1 MKRFGILLLLCLL
14 CLGVCAAC
22 SGQEQ
27 VEGEIIGFELGED
40 GRLASFSIR
49 TRSGKVRD
57 FSMTEASQV
66 IAFLED
72 ISGDGFQR
80 EPQLNASV
88 TVDLEKGAV
97 RALWVRGLVERNAG
111 TLSDGTPLDIMR
123 ESRRH
128 TYRLAD
134 GTELLAVM
142 DSSGPD
148 NCYVGGIESFDDL
161 SETAKEKVLA
171 YYEAQG
177 ILYDEEAEL
186 ERAYAAWQ
194 EEGEEYAC
202 RTLEQNTSPTASSSQ
217 VMYFQTSVYLPLGG
231 RTNHELR
238 LGAAFD
244 RETGEH
250 IENLDLFACSEEE
263 AIEAFLDAGEV
274 PTQLLRTEMRAAFQP
289 EYLVF
294 FSNSLQILFLQET
307 LPSQEYAYCV
317 SAEYDDGLWEVLHD
331 WAVPEKPAVQ

>member
-1 MKRFGILLLLCLL
+1 MKRRGILVLLCLL

-134 GTELLAVM
+134 GTELLAVT
-142 DSSGPD
+142 DKIG
-148 NCYVGGIESFDDL
+148 
-161 SETAKEKVLA
+161 
-171 YYEAQG
+171 
-177 ILYDEEAEL
+177 
-186 ERAYAAWQ
+186 RAH
-194 EEGEEYAC
+194 
-202 RTLEQNTSPTASSSQ
+202 
-217 VMYFQTSVYLPLGG
+217 V
-231 RTNHELR
+231 
-238 LGAAFD
+238 
-244 RETGEH
+244 
-250 IENLDLFACSEEE
+250 
-263 AIEAFLDAGEV
+263 
-274 PTQLLRTEMRAAFQP
+274 
-289 EYLVF
+289 
-294 FSNSLQILFLQET
+294 
-307 LPSQEYAYCV
+307 
-317 SAEYDDGLWEVLHD
+317 
-331 WAVPEKPAVQ
+331 